1 MERYTLVLNQT
12 DQFTEIT
19 ENQNDAD
26 HCSKMPDLPA
36 LCVPIAPYEAFRAC
50 WPPAVD
56 RNSLATELNRY
67 IEEFIEMARRV
78 SPFPYAAEVCE
89 PYLVAWLAC
98 AYTIEALEMQMR
110 ATGKPL
116 KDHMSIRQTSG
127 LRGLLRTGGLL
138 SVCAPTHVA
147 AKLAVHLR
155 SLLSTVFVGYNRASA
170 ATAAAAAGGTDVTP
184 MEEDDAVAAAAAAV
198 VAAAAAAGGGA
209 AAAAAGDE
217 SISVIAYDVFKMLA
231 SIVFMMPTVLYVK
244 SNECT
249 VPNGHMSEFY
259 LVQLMHVANVVKILL
274 LHEEPAAADAV
285 AASPDNCSTSMDID
299 GSETT
304 TAADP
309 LIAFYNAYNFCV
321 HGGKSSMTRAR
332 LDDIVAAG
340 SATFLRCA
348 TLLFNTIADAPM
360 PDELAVLSTDGRD
373 VDKYPAMCT
382 YLGLN
387 ADAGVYLTAPDAAAV
402 GADDA
407 DALATRQTTY
417 RFAVQLAEH
426 PSHAQLRADA
436 AATSLAAVEA
446 RRAIVPCV
454 TPISAFVELPE
465 DYSDLINSVS
475 QYTCPNNV
483 RDDTRN
489 PTMCLICGAI
499 LCSMTYCC
507 QVEVNGATV
516 GACTAHT
523 ISCGAGVG
531 AFLRIRDCEVLLL
544 GFNKGCFVSAPYL
557 DEYGETDQGLR
568 RGNALRL
575 CPERLRK
582 LHMMWL
588 THCMHEDI
596 ARLAETN
603 SPMIQTQWQNM

>member
-1 MERYTLVLNQT
+1 MERYTQTLNQT

-19 ENQNDAD
+19 ENLNDAD
-26 HCSKMPDLPA
+26 HCAKLPDLRA
-36 LCVPIAPYEAFRAC
+36 LCAPLAPYAAFRAC
-50 WPPAVD
+50 CPPSVE
-56 RNSLATELNRY
+56 RHSLATELNQY
-67 IEEFIEMARRV
+67 VDEFIEMGRRV
-78 SPFPYAAEVCE
+78 APFPYAAESCE
-89 PYLVAWLAC
+89 PYLVGWLAC
-98 AYTIEALEMQMR
+98 AYTVEALEMQLR

-116 KDHMSIRQTSG
+116 KGHMSIRQTSG
-127 LRGLLRTGGLL
+127 LRGLLRTGGIL
-138 SVCAPTHVA
+138 SVCATSHVA

-155 SLLSTVFVGYNRASA
+155 SLLNTVFVGDTTAVTAMDDDACASA
-170 ATAAAAAGGTDVTP
+170 SVSSTMATS
-184 MEEDDAVAAAAAAV
+184 V
-198 VAAAAAAGGGA
+198 V
-209 AAAAAGDE
+209 
-217 SISVIAYDVFKMLA
+217 AYDVFKMLA
-231 SIVFMMPTVLYVK
+231 SLVFMMPAVLYVK
-244 SNECT
+244 ANECA
-249 VPNGHMSEFY
+249 VPNGQLNEFY
-259 LVQLMHVANVVKILL
+259 LVQLMHVANVVKVLL
-274 LHEEPAAADAV
+274 LHAELPTPKPTPDSSMEIDVEPHNVSTEYRDISPNGTVEGYQSNETIETGDAAAV
-285 AASPDNCSTSMDID
+285 AAVDVSVES
-299 GSETT
+299 
-304 TAADP
+304 DP
-309 LIAFYNAYNFCV
+309 LVAFYHKYNLHV
-321 HGGKSSMTRAR
+321 IGGKSNITRAR
-332 LDDIVAAG
+332 LDQVIATDC
-340 SATFLRCA
+340 ATFLRCT
-348 TLLFNTIADAPM
+348 TLLFNTITDVPM
-360 PDELAVLSTDGRD
+360 PDELAVLSTDGKEA
-373 VDKYPAMCT
+373 DKYAVMCA

-387 ADAGVYLTAPDAAAV
+387 PDAGAYLTATNNEDNTEAASVDTSA
-402 GADDA
+402 
-407 DALATRQTTY
+407 TTY
-417 RFAVQLAEH
+417 RFAVRLAEH
-426 PSHAQLRADA
+426 RSHAQLRASAPPSVA
-436 AATSLAAVEA
+436 ASVA
-446 RRAIVPCV
+446 RQFIVPCV

-596 ARLAETN
+596 ARLAESNN
-603 SPMIQTQWQNM
+603 SMIQTQWQNM